1 MEEISN
7 VKTGGESL
15 YLADWP
21 RHAAGER
28 SGEEIELACAET
40 TDDLFSEAA
49 RLIWTAINRRGMPY
63 NEAMRRLE
71 RTLLETV
78 IAESGQ
84 TRREIAGRLNT
95 SERTLY
101 HKLRSHKLTRR
112 TASDDGPENRIAI
125 PYRVPAVGIR

>member
-1 MEEISN
+1 MEELSKQ
-7 VKTGGESL
+7 V
-15 YLADWP
+15 
-21 RHAAGER
+21 ER
-28 SGEEIELACAET
+28 TCEEIELGSAET
-40 TDDLFSEAA
+40 ANELFSEAA

-71 RTLLETV
+71 RTVLETV

-101 HKLRSHKLTRR
+101 HKLRSHNLTQRPAR
-112 TASDDGPENRIAI
+112 QPGALHFPASPLQ
-125 PYRVPAVGIR
+125 